1 MWNNNKIG
9 KSLIA
14 ADEHGLKGHRS
25 LFGIL
30 YHIVAPLRSFLQF
43 ITRFCT
49 NYNLNIFLSDQ
60 RPARDLKVGTCLL
73 VIYITMCEMCKI
85 VCMLGIFLCQQTDDT
100 LIHCWLL
107 MMNPNKPGIRL

>member
-1 MWNNNKIG
+1 MCIIRCSSG

-60 RPARDLKVGTCLL
+60 RPARGA
-73 VIYITMCEMCKI
+73 
-85 VCMLGIFLCQQTDDT
+85 GFLS
-100 LIHCWLL
+100 
-107 MMNPNKPGIRL
+107 